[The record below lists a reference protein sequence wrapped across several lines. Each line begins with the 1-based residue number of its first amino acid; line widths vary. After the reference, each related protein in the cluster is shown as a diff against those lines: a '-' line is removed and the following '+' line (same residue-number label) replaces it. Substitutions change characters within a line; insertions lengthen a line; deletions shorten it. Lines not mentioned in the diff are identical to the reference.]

1 MAVTQKVILKRGDDV
16 LSWFTADP
24 KYAHVLMCC
33 ATKNKG
39 GYVGYLRTLPGIEGP
54 AYGVSSVSGLL

>member
-1 MAVTQKVILKRGDDV
+1 M